1 MLVSSLLILYV
12 LKVTIV
18 YNIINDTLQLQLC
31 SVEICT
37 MVTALI
43 RKDVDESGP
52 NLILDAMPKISWN
65 MCVQTQQN
73 LIRIFRYT
81 NLKAELRRIPSR
93 RAIRAGCVFSL

>member
-1 MLVSSLLILYV
+1 
-12 LKVTIV
+12 
-18 YNIINDTLQLQLC
+18 
-31 SVEICT
+31 

-65 MCVQTQQN
+65 MCAKAQENV
-73 LIRIFRYT
+73 IRIFRCP
-81 NLKAELRRIPSR
+81 NLKAEPRRIPSR